1 MTLRPSQILHTAI
14 ISTTSRLVGEYE
26 APDLLIMHA
35 SPDFRNASG
44 LARTV
49 EGASSRNAFMCV
61 FQTPLD
67 ETPVGMPHP
76 DYSYLAENLT
86 HLLSVLFGKRFDN
99 QGLIQTQGSFR
110 LPDLSQYAQFA
121 RSSFPH
127 NSHNPRVDFQIPL
140 NLEQVARLE
149 PLLKAGSADH
159 PPARLFQTAAK
170 FYCLALRS
178 FESDSEIA
186 YLHLITAL
194 EILAGGDERSNH
206 EFLDEDT
213 KGHLATIRQELQNGE
228 KIAKQ
233 FESRMRQIKRRF
245 ADFVQS
251 SITQEFFS
259 RTENLWSEGCFEL
272 HAFSKTVAAAYDLR
286 SKYVHTGVPFGA
298 LVGIDAGTSNQEL
311 RTVPAPTQD
320 KELAKILKV
329 APTLVGLAR
338 VTRCCLFRFAEVHQ
352 VIKRDH
358 LSP

>member
-1 MTLRPSQILHTAI
+1 MTLRPSQTLHTAI

-26 APDLLIMHA
+26 ALDLLIMHA

-44 LARTV
+44 LARIM

-61 FQTPLD
+61 FRTPPD
-67 ETPVGMPHP
+67 TTPVGTPHP
-76 DYSYLAENLT
+76 DYSPLAENLT

-99 QGLIQTQGSFR
+99 HGLVQTGGSFR
-110 LPDLSQYAQFA
+110 LPDLSQYTQFA
-121 RSSFPH
+121 RPSFPH

-149 PLLKAGSADH
+149 PMLKAGSADC
-159 PPARLFQTAAK
+159 PLARLFQTAAK

-194 EILAGGDERSNH
+194 EILSSADERPNH
-206 EFLDEDT
+206 EFLDEVT
-213 KGHLATIRQELQNGE
+213 RGYLATIRQELECG
-228 KIAKQ
+228 KRIANHL
-233 FESRMRQIKRRF
+233 ESRMRQIKKRF
-245 ADFVQS
+245 VDFVVS

-259 RTENLWSEGCFEL
+259 RTENLCSEGRFEL
-272 HAFSKTVAAAYDLR
+272 TLFPRTVAAAYDLR

-311 RTVPAPTQD
+311 RTVPALTQD
-320 KELAKILKV
+320 KELARILKI

-338 VTRCCLFRFAEVHQ
+338 IARCCLLKFAAVHQ
-352 VIKRDH
+352 AIAV
-358 LSP
+358 